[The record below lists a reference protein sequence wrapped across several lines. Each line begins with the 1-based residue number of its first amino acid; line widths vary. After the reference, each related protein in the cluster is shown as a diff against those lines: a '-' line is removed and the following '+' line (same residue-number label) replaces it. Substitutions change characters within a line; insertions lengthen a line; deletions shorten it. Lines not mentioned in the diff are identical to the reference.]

1 MPGRI
6 TTATSSIE
14 PAYSTTP
21 LRASAG
27 QRVTSSRDQD
37 PVTGPERGDMA
48 RGVARGGDALP
59 VGKKLRVNDHKFCG
73 ILRGGLANGL

>member
-1 MPGRI
+1 M
-6 TTATSSIE
+6 A
-14 PAYSTTP
+14 
-21 LRASAG
+21 
-27 QRVTSSRDQD
+27 
-37 PVTGPERGDMA
+37 RGVA